1 MAVDIGPKIGIDGEA
16 EFRKEINNLTQQIK
30 TLGSEMKVVSSEF
43 SGNED
48 SVESLTAKN
57 DVLSRTIDVQTQ
69 KLEALQRGL
78 KASSEKYGEADN
90 NTLKWQQAVNQAT
103 ADLNRL
109 QSELTSNQGK
119 IENFG
124 RDAGEAADALDD
136 ASDSASNFGDVLA
149 GSLGA
154 EAISGAISAITD
166 KIVDLGKE
174 LANFSLESEN
184 AAVKATSYFGETG
197 EAAEK
202 TQKVIRDVYRG
213 GVGESMDQVSEA
225 VIAVKKNLD
234 DLSETE
240 LTDLTNQAI
249 TLDSLWGIDMDETL
263 RGTNALMEQFG
274 LSAGEAMDYIVTGT
288 QNGLDK
294 TNELGDNLSEY
305 AGKFSQAGYSAQEYF
320 QLLQNG
326 LDGGAYNLDKVNDA
340 INEVTT
346 RLADG
351 TLEESIGSY
360 SEQTQ
365 DFFKAWQNGEATQK
379 EVIDS
384 VVSDIQ
390 NAASQQEA
398 LTMAATAFGTMAED
412 GNLKFIESLTTVGDT
427 FTDVE
432 GKAKQMFESTTTSQQ
447 TFDAAIRQAQEK
459 LAPIGDKLVE
469 IGTEI
474 IPEAADAFVNMADFF
489 SEHGTT
495 IMSIASGIGAALITW
510 NIGSIIGTLTGA
522 MTKMR
527 TAVLAVNTAVAAN
540 PLGALATVIALV
552 VTAVI
557 TFIATNEDARKKVLE
572 VWEAIKTKVQEGIET
587 VQKFLERIIE
597 FVKNNWQTL
606 IELLVNPFGAAFKL
620 LYDHCEGF
628 RNIVDNLVSNIKNA
642 FENMKTEISSK
653 VSNISDTLQN
663 GLSSAVDYITEL
675 PSRFLGWGSDMI
687 DNLVQGIRNGISK
700 VKNAIS
706 DIADTIRSYIHFSEP
721 DVGPLSDFNTYM
733 PDMTDS
739 IVSGIYAGIPKVA
752 AAMQSLT
759 ESMVPE
765 NTNGAAIAYEHMAA
779 QLTNLQVVLE
789 DGTLVGKLS
798 PKINAILG
806 GYKKNEGRFGL

>member
-1 MAVDIGPKIGIDGEA
+1 
-16 EFRKEINNLTQQIK
+16 
-30 TLGSEMKVVSSEF
+30 MKVVSSAF

-48 SVESLTAKN
+48 SVEALTAKN

-90 NTLKWQQAVNQAT
+90 HTLKWQQAVNQAT
-103 ADLNRL
+103 ADLNKL
-109 QSELTSNQGK
+109 QAELASNQGK
-119 IENFG
+119 IENFS
-124 RDAGEAADALDD
+124 RDADEAADALDD

-166 KIVDLGKE
+166 RIVDLGKE

-202 TQKVIRDVYRG
+202 TEKVIRDVFSG

-234 DLSETE
+234 NLSETE

-294 TNELGDNLSEY
+294 TNELGDNLAEY

-351 TLEESIGSY
+351 TIEEAIGFY

-365 DFFKAWQNGEATQK
+365 EFFKAWQNGEATQK

-390 NAASQQEA
+390 NAATQQEA

-427 FTDVE
+427 FSDVE
-432 GKAKQMFESTTTSQQ
+432 GKAQQMFDSTTTSQQ

-459 LAPIGDKLVE
+459 LSPLGDKLVE

-474 IPEAADAFVNMADFF
+474 IPKAADAFVNLADFF

-552 VTAVI
+552 ITTVI

-572 VWEAIKTKVQEGIET
+572 VWAAIKTKVQEGIET

-606 IELLVNPFGAAFKL
+606 IELLANPFAAAFKL
-620 LYDHCEGF
+620 LYEHCEGF

-642 FENMKTEISSK
+642 FENMRTEISSK
-653 VSNISDTLQN
+653 VSNISDALQN
-663 GLSSAVDYITEL
+663 GLNSAVDYIRLL
-675 PSRFLGWGSDMI
+675 PSKFLEWGSDMI
-687 DNLVQGIRNGISK
+687 DNLVKGIKNGISK

-739 IVSGIYAGIPKVA
+739 IGSGIYAGIPKVA

-759 ESMVPE
+759 ESMVPQ
-765 NTNGAAIAYEHMAA
+765 NTNGTAMAYEHMAA

-798 PKINAILG
+798 PKINATLG
-806 GYKKNEGRFGL
+806 GYKKNEGRFGLCLYQKVLK